1 MPTCRHCRQ
10 GLGLGLGLVQCR
22 HADTA
27 DMPTLPY
34 ADGAKRSPKLE
45 PRLEPKLEPKFEHV
59 TDHDDKFIFDKV
71 VPYEV
76 KGDSQLAPVF
86 VPNNHLSLICQLN
99 VHAAGTY
106 LKIPIRCCHLT

>member
-1 MPTCRHCRQ
+1 MGVRVR
-10 GLGLGLGLVQCR
+10 VR
-22 HADTA
+22 VSS

-45 PRLEPKLEPKFEHV
+45 PRLEPKLEPRLEPKFEHV
-59 TDHDDKFIFDKV
+59 TDHDDKFIFEKV